1 MQRVVRFWFPF
12 QISLVAASLFLYL
25 GYSLHYGGLG
35 FPLDDSWIHQ
45 TFARNLALYGQ
56 WAYNPGEVSAGSTSP
71 LWTILL
77 SPGYL
82 LPLDHRVWT
91 YLLGAIFLSL
101 TGWIARRFYLAL
113 FPRQE
118 GLSYLL
124 GLFLPLEWHLV
135 WAAVSGMETI
145 LFIFL
150 SLLLLE
156 RHLREDNPFLLG
168 LLGGLLILTRPEG
181 IILLCLV
188 ALDRVRRHKLPALW
202 AKSLA
207 WLLLGFALLFA
218 PYLAFHLLVA
228 GHPLPNTFYAKYAE
242 YRAQFDPLLLRCFT
256 LPGET
261 LKGAQILL
269 LPGFLWA
276 VYSAIRTRRWNL
288 LLSLGWWASFLSI
301 YIFYLPL
308 TYQHG
313 RYLMPTIP
321 LLVILGLGGTVNLLS
336 HGSWRVPK
344 AVFALSTPLVLVL
357 FWFLGARAYATD
369 VRFIERELVDV
380 ARWLREET
388 PPQAIV
394 ATHDIG
400 AIGYFSQRTLVD
412 IAGLANPEVIPFIDD
427 EERLLAYL
435 EEKKVD
441 YFVTFP
447 SWYPTIVASPN
458 FRLIYRTDHP
468 WTVAAGFENNAI
480 YETLW

>member
-1 MQRVVRFWFPF
+1 MQRLVRFWFPF
-12 QISLVAASLFLYL
+12 QTFLVAASLFLYL

-82 LPLDHRVWT
+82 LPLDYRIWS

-101 TGWIARRFYLAL
+101 TGWIARRLYLAL

-118 GLSYLL
+118 SLSYLV
-124 GLFLPLEWHLV
+124 GLFLPLEWHLM
-135 WAAVSGMETI
+135 WAAFSGMETI

-156 RHLREDNPFLLG
+156 RHLKESNPFILG

-181 IILLCLV
+181 IILLSLV
-188 ALDRVRRHKLPALW
+188 ALDGVRRQ
-202 AKSLA
+202 KSPTLGVRDLA
-207 WLLLGFALLFA
+207 WLLLGFALLTV
-218 PYLAFHLLVA
+218 PYLAFHLLVT
-228 GHPLPNTFYAKYAE
+228 GHPFPNTFYAKRAE
-242 YRAQFDPLLLRCFT
+242 YLDSFAPFWLRLVQ
-256 LPGET
+256 LPGAT
-261 LKGAQILL
+261 LVGAQILL
-269 LPGFLWA
+269 LPGFIWTLYQA
-276 VYSAIRTRRWNL
+276 VTEKKETLLPLAWWVAFFAIYTL
-288 LLSLGWWASFLSI
+288 
-301 YIFYLPL
+301 YLPL
-308 TYQHG
+308 PYQHG

-321 LLVILGLGGTVNLLS
+321 MLVILGLGGMVNLLS
-336 HGSWRVPK
+336 HDRWRVIK
-344 AVFALSTPLVLVL
+344 AVFAISTPLLLVL

-369 VRFIERELVDV
+369 VIFIERELVDV
-380 ARWLREET
+380 ACWLREET

-400 AIGYFSQRTLVD
+400 AVGYFSQRTLVD

-435 EEKKVD
+435 KEKKVD

-458 FRLIYRTDHP
+458 FRLIYRTDYP
-468 WTVAAGFENNAI
+468 WTAAAGFENNAI
-480 YETLW
+480 YEALW